1 MADPL
6 RILQVGAGGMGR
18 AWLRN
23 LATAPDAV
31 LVGLVDLDLD
41 RARAAAVQE
50 GHPEVPVATNLAAL
64 ADQTGA
70 QAVLD
75 VTVPAAHQVV
85 NTAALRAGLPVL
97 CEKPLAGSVRECLD
111 MVATAQLTGQLL
123 MVSQSRRYWQSLDA
137 LRDQLGQLGPIGTV
151 FCEFFKAPRLP
162 GFREQMPHPL
172 LVDMAIHHF
181 DLARLL
187 LAADPVSVYCES
199 SNPPWSW
206 FAGDAAATAVFTFP
220 GGQRFAYTGSW
231 VARGLETSWNG
242 SWRLSAEHGSAVW
255 DGDHPPIAFREQQE
269 LPVRLGTRGQEIR
282 GSLAEFVDAVR
293 TGVEPDTVAR
303 RNVWSV
309 AMVEAAI
316 ASTEVGGRVLL
327 EEVLESAY
335 VEAVRGARDPDA
347 RDVLQGWS
355 SVQQALAAGVPAAG

>member
-1 MADPL
+1 MAPT
-6 RILQVGAGGMGR
+6 
-18 AWLRN
+18 
-23 LATAPDAV
+23 LAASPDAV

-50 GHPEVPVATNLAAL
+50 GHPEVPVATDLAVLAAE
-64 ADQTGA
+64 TGA

-75 VTVPAAHQVV
+75 VTVPAAHPVV
-85 NTAALRAGLPVL
+85 STAALRLGLPVL
-97 CEKPLAGSVRECLD
+97 CEKPLASSVPECLA
-111 MVATAQLTGQLL
+111 MVATAELTGQLL
-123 MVSQSRRYWQSLDA
+123 MVSQSRRYWRSLDA
-137 LRDQLGQLGPIGTV
+137 LRDQLGQLGGIGTV
-151 FCEFFKAPRLP
+151 CCEFFKAPRLP
-162 GFREQMPHPL
+162 GFREQMAHPL

-187 LAADPVSVYCES
+187 LGADPVSVYCES
-199 SNPPWSW
+199 SHPSWSW
-206 FAGDAAATAVFTFP
+206 FAGDAAATAIFTFP
-220 GGQRFAYTGSW
+220 AGQRFSYTGSW
-231 VARGLETSWNG
+231 VAGGLETSWNG
-242 SWRLSAEHGSAVW
+242 SWRLSAERGTAVW
-255 DGDHPPIAFREQQE
+255 DGDHPPIAVRDETE
-269 LPVRLGTRGQEIR
+269 LPVRLGTGGQEIR

-335 VEAVRGARDPDA
+335 VEAVRGAGDSDVRE
-347 RDVLQGWS
+347 VLQGWP
-355 SVQQALAAGVPAAG
+355 SVQQVLTAR